1 MQNQEAGV
9 FEKNNSSGMQM
20 KKNPNPNN
28 FMFP

>member
-9 FEKNNSSGMQM
+9 FEKNYSSGMQ
-20 KKNPNPNN
+20 KKIQTRPNN